1 MRLTRRSGLF
11 VIGQALLPL
20 SPRAAAEPPDGPA
33 VPRGPL
39 SIHALNTTTGRPATE
54 LDVTLERKLGN
65 DWEVLGRGRTDD
77 QGLREDLYPRAKP
90 FQAGLYRL
98 IYDTGAYFKG
108 QGVKTFFP
116 RVEVVFEIEKIDEHY
131 HIPLLLN
138 PYGYS
143 TYRGS

>member
-1 MRLTRRSGLF
+1 VRLTRRSGLC

-20 SPRAAAEPPDGPA
+20 APHAVAEPLDEPP

-39 SIHALNTTTGRPATE
+39 AIHALNTTTGKPAIG

-90 FQAGLYRL
+90 FQAGIYRL

-116 RVEVVFEIEKIDEHY
+116 WVEVAFEIEKIDEHY
-131 HIPLLLN
+131 HIPILLN